1 MTDELRRSMAALE
14 RSREDLRDSL
24 ERIGDTLTSTHDLD
38 GLLQVVLE
46 TAVVTLQGRSGVV
59 LRMSTDRLQLVA
71 QHGLD
76 EAGLPAPAVVTPGTG
91 VLGKVVVQRRG
102 RARPARF
109 RAGRARADGR

>member
-1 MTDELRRSMAALE
+1 MEALE

-71 QHGLD
+71 STGWTRPGCRHRRSSHR
-76 EAGLPAPAVVTPGTG
+76 APACS
-91 VLGKVVVQRRG
+91 
-102 RARPARF
+102 ARSCPA
-109 RAGRARADGR
+109 ARACAAGWVPGRPS

>member
-46 TAVVTLQGRSGVV
+46 TAVVTLQGTAGSCCTCGRP
-59 LRMSTDRLQLVA
+59 LQLVA
-71 QHGLD
+71 EHGCTRPGCS
-76 EAGLPAPAVVTPGTG
+76 ARAVSPGAG
-91 VLGKVVVQRRG
+91 VLGRVVVR
-102 RARPARF
+102 
-109 RAGRARADGR
+109 